1 MPGNMQPAFL
11 WNRSRLWDSR
21 GCQLSPSMFPT
32 EFLMPSWA
40 QSHLKRRLHIP
51 DFLLRYVWFFCGVKG
66 SFCLFLAGCNMH
78 VLIGAGA
85 SICDSEVEATR
96 KMTNQETS
104 DDVGTT
110 CGPTCQPRSRI
121 LKILFTWDKKKS
133 HSIFPPVALGF
144 LYLL

>member
-1 MPGNMQPAFL
+1 MPRNTQPAFL

-32 EFLMPSWA
+32 ELLMPSWA
-40 QSHLKRRLHIP
+40 QSLLKRRLHIP
-51 DFLLRYVWFFCGVKG
+51 DFLLRYLWFFCGVKS
-66 SFCLFLAGCNMH
+66 SFCLFLAGCNMY

-85 SICDSEVEATR
+85 AICDCEVEAIR

-104 DDVGTT
+104 DDVGSTR
-110 CGPTCQPRSRI
+110 GPTMPALMQKPPNFI
-121 LKILFTWDKKKS
+121 YLGEKKS
-133 HSIFPPVALGF
+133 HGIFPPVALGF